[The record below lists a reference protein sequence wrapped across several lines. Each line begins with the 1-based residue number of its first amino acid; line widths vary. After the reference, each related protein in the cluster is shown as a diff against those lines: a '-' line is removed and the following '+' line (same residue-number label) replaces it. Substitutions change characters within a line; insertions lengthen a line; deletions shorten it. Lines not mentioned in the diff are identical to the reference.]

1 MILNKKLYQPQK
13 LSINTFTIDKPDEV
27 ELLGLNID
35 QEQNFKEHFDKL
47 CHNVQFKLHAVRQ

>member
-1 MILNKKLYQPQK
+1 MILDKKLYQPQK
-13 LSINTFTIDKPDEV
+13 LSINTFTIDEPDEV

-47 CHNVQFKLHAVRQ
+47 CHNV

>member
-1 MILNKKLYQPQK
+1 MILDKKLYQPQK
-13 LSINTFTIDKPDEV
+13 LSINTFTIDEPDEV

-47 CHNVQFKLHAVRQ
+47 CHVQFKLHAVRR